1 MIEFLAEIAARAGWA
16 IPVAIVA
23 WLLGRRLT
31 RIPGPGDAAPDQPR
45 DGLRRRVLVLLGVAA
60 LLWLGLVGV
69 GTLITGVLEPI
80 RTLDASII
88 DWFAEHRGDAATSA
102 AILVDHVG
110 DTPGIV
116 AVLLIAAATAH
127 AVTRRWRPA
136 LVLVVAAVGETT
148 IFLLAQSVISRA
160 RPDVEHLA
168 VEPAT
173 SSYPS
178 GHVAATAAT
187 YGCIALLMLAWT
199 RGALRLVAVA
209 AAIVLPLAVAWAR
222 MYQGMHYPSDVL
234 TSLIFGVIWLGA
246 CWWTFRATPP
256 GEPATVT
263 HTHDASAGVTM
274 PEEVRP

>member
-1 MIEFLAEIAARAGWA
+1 MIEFLAEIAARARWA
-16 IPVAIVA
+16 IPVAIVG
-23 WLLGRRLT
+23 WLIGRRLT
-31 RIPGPGDAAPDQPR
+31 RVPGDRQAVPDQR
-45 DGLRRRVLVLLGVAA
+45 RAGLRRRVLVLMGVAA

-69 GTLITGVLEPI
+69 GALITRVLEPI

-88 DWFAEHRGDAATSA
+88 AWFAEHRSDSATTA
-102 AILVDHVG
+102 AILIDHVG

-116 AVLLIAAATAH
+116 AVLLIGAAIAH
-127 AVTRRWRPA
+127 GVTRRWGPA
-136 LVLVVAAVGETT
+136 VVLVIAAVGETA

-178 GHVAATAAT
+178 GHVAATVAT
-187 YGCIALLMLAWT
+187 YGCIALLLLAWSH
-199 RGALRLVAVA
+199 GAASSVAVA
-209 AAIVLPLAVAWAR
+209 AAIVLPLGVAWAR

-234 TSLIFGVIWLGA
+234 TSLVFGVLWLAA
-246 CWWTFRATPP
+246 CWWTFRPTPF
-256 GEPATVT
+256 GEPESVGYP
-263 HTHDASAGVTM
+263 HDASAGVTM